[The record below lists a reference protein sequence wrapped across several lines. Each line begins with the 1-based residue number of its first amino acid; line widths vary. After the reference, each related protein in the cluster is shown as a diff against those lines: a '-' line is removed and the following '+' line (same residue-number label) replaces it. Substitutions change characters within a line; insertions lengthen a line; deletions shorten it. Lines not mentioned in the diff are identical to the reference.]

1 MLFRSLIDYGFH
13 APTMS
18 FPVPGTLMIEPTE
31 SESKYELDRFCDAM
45 LAIRKEIDEIAAG
58 KYSIADSPL
67 RNAPHT
73 ALDLAGEWARPYSR
87 MEGAF
92 PGGMSMLQNK
102 YWAPV
107 GRIDQAYGDR
117 HLVCACPPM
126 DSYR

>member
-1 MLFRSLIDYGFH
+1 MLFRS
-13 APTMS
+13 
-18 FPVPGTLMIEPTE
+18 PTE

-73 ALDLAGEWARPYSR
+73 ALDLAGGWARPYSR
-87 MEGAF
+87 MDAAF
-92 PGGMSMLQNK
+92 PGGISTLQNK